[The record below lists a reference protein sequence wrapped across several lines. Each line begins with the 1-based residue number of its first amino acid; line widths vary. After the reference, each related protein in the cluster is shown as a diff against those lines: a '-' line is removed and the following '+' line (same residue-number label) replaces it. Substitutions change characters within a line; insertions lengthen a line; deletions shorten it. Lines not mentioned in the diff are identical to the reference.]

1 MFRIVGCTHINAQT
15 AVLVETLVALGAQ
28 VHQVDVG
35 LRSEGKTKP
44 AVLRYCPIRPRTLC
58 ENSLKPVNDTVYCKK
73 KLNLSFA
80 VSHYSPTVLPVQF
93 RIFRP
98 KTYEY
103 IFNLSAVSFLLDPD
117 PRTIIPDPGKSP
129 DSVSTTLAKTT

>member
-58 ENSLKPVNDTVYCKK
+58 ENSLKTVNDTVYCEKNSICH
-73 KLNLSFA
+73 LLF
-80 VSHYSPTVLPVQF
+80 HITVLQYYQYSAESSGLKLMNTF
-93 RIFRP
+93 LIYLLF
-98 KTYEY
+98 
-103 IFNLSAVSFLLDPD
+103 LSC
-117 PRTIIPDPGKSP
+117 
-129 DSVSTTLAKTT
+129 

>member
-73 KLNLSFA
+73 K
-80 VSHYSPTVLPVQF
+80 TQF
-93 RIFRP
+93 VICCF
-98 KTYEY
+98 TLQSY
-103 IFNLSAVSFLLDPD
+103 
-117 PRTIIPDPGKSP
+117 
-129 DSVSTTLAKTT
+129 STTSTVQNLQA

>member
-28 VHQVDVG
+28 VHQVEVG

-58 ENSLKPVNDTVYCKK
+58 ENSLKPV
-73 KLNLSFA
+73 L
-80 VSHYSPTVLPVQF
+80 
-93 RIFRP
+93 
-98 KTYEY
+98 
-103 IFNLSAVSFLLDPD
+103 
-117 PRTIIPDPGKSP
+117 
-129 DSVSTTLAKTT
+129 